1 MNTRETC
8 LPWLATTA
16 LPAWSQQQVVLSDGV
31 SPDQRWNECGETCVS
46 MLAAAVWGARLSPD
60 ALRAATNGVAGSGL
74 TNGTDIANQASY
86 ANVVMRSH
94 DTDAA
99 GAQALAT
106 AAVADGRP
114 VAILGEWPTPGGV
127 LHWLLVTAT
136 TPGGVSYINP
146 WGGVHSS
153 ITWQVF
159 ADAYRGT
166 VVECRAHLHVDASGW
181 GLPW

>member
-1 MNTRETC
+1 
-8 LPWLATTA
+8 
-16 LPAWSQQQVVLSDGV
+16 
-31 SPDQRWNECGETCVS
+31 